1 MILVDKIAIISKK
14 NEVGIGFDALEDVLE
29 DYLTFFQGGCVGGH
43 QDAAQIAVHGFGTIE
58 YKGGVV
64 FFPVHDV
71 EAVCLLDQGFV
82 VDVGFVL
89 LIEEVVEGIEVLV
102 WNEGVFAN
110 LTTDGEGAFWI
121 GELDEDGEVEELYDN
136 CFSE

>member
-102 WNEGVFAN
+102 WLSPPPLMLQEPPVACQFCWYSPAS
-110 LTTDGEGAFWI
+110 LKS
-121 GELDEDGEVEELYDN
+121 VV
-136 CFSE
+136 